1 LKEGPPAR
9 RPFFYCARKN
19 TFEDAIMDQPEQDM
33 TAARRLGFAPDARV
47 LIINADDF
55 GMCHDQNEATIE
67 GLTSGLFTS
76 STILVTCPW
85 FEEAAEFGRSNP
97 GADLGVHLTLTSEW
111 ERYKWGPVLGRTA
124 VPSLVDARGYL
135 WRDVPE
141 VYASD
146 RLDEVEAELRAQIDK
161 AIHAGIA
168 PTHLDSHM
176 GPLHLRADYHE
187 IYVRLARDYR
197 LPIRRASRR
206 VMHQLA
212 MNSIVEEMERDGI
225 LCPDNFVFEGPP
237 SPADTEAYWTNLI
250 RSLKTGI
257 TEVLCHP
264 ALARTEL
271 RGCARDAQ
279 QREADFRYFTSD
291 KTRRLLADEGI
302 QRIGYREL
310 RDAMRGGQSA

>member
-1 LKEGPPAR
+1 
-9 RPFFYCARKN
+9 
-19 TFEDAIMDQPEQDM
+19 MDTETHDT
-33 TAARRLGFAPDARV
+33 TAATRLGYPSDARL

-85 FEEAAEFGRSNP
+85 FEEAAEFGRNHP

-111 ERYKWGPVLGRTA
+111 ERYKWGPVLGRRA

-135 WRDVPE
+135 WSDVPE
-141 VYASD
+141 VFAND
-146 RLDEVEAELRAQIDK
+146 RLDEAEEELRAQIEK
-161 AIHAGIA
+161 ALAAGIDV
-168 PTHLDSHM
+168 THLDSHM

-206 VMHQLA
+206 VMHQLG
-212 MNSIVEEMERDGI
+212 MDSIVEEMERDDI

-237 SPADTEAYWTNLI
+237 SPADTVGYWTNLI
-250 RSLKTGI
+250 RNLKSGV
-257 TEVLCHP
+257 TEILCHP
-264 ALARTEL
+264 ALARSEL
-271 RGCARDAQ
+271 RGCARDAE
-279 QREADFRYFTSD
+279 QREADFRFFTSD
-291 KTRRLLADEGI
+291 RARRLLADEGI
-302 QRIGYREL
+302 ERIGFRGL
-310 RDAMRGGQSA
+310 RDAMRAHSAA

>member
-1 LKEGPPAR
+1 
-9 RPFFYCARKN
+9 
-19 TFEDAIMDQPEQDM
+19 MDNPGQEM
-33 TAARRLGFAPDARV
+33 TAARRLGFAPDARL
-47 LIINADDF
+47 LIVNADDF

-85 FEEAAEFGRSNP
+85 FEEAAEFARANP
-97 GADLGVHLTLTSEW
+97 SADLGVHLTLTSEW
-111 ERYKWGPVLGRTA
+111 DRYKWGPVLGRTA

-135 WRDVPE
+135 WADVPE
-141 VYASD
+141 VFASD

-161 AIHAGIA
+161 AVAAGIDV
-168 PTHLDSHM
+168 THIDSHM
-176 GPLHLRADYHE
+176 GPLHLRADYHQL
-187 IYVRLARDYR
+187 YVRLARDYR

-206 VMHQLA
+206 VMHQLG
-212 MNSIVEEMERDGI
+212 MDSIVEQMERDGI

-237 SPADTEAYWTNLI
+237 HPADTESYWTNLI
-250 RSLKTGI
+250 RSLKIGI

-271 RGCARDAQ
+271 RGCARDAE
-279 QREADFRYFTSD
+279 QREADFRFFTSE
-291 KTRRLLADEGI
+291 KARRLLVAEGI

-310 RDAMRGGQSA
+310 RNAMRAKQPA